1 MLMYLY
7 KNETDKDYTLMM
19 GIDLTTVVIGSGI
32 RTFANDVSL
41 TVDEDLLLQE
51 MVKRMGVEVI
61 ASRLKEVK

>member
-1 MLMYLY
+1 MYLY